1 MDTWQ
6 RERGDNNGTPW
17 WAQIAELTGLRGA
30 RVNPGWERV
39 RALSIAAVV
48 AALISGLV
56 GWRAR
61 PQQGTP
67 ATRAPHGE
75 YSPTAVSS
83 ERPAAGLGGV
93 WPHAPADLAGV

>member
-1 MDTWQ
+1 M
-6 RERGDNNGTPW
+6 
-17 WAQIAELTGLRGA
+17 AELTGLRGA

-39 RALSIAAVV
+39 RALSVAALV

-56 GWRAR
+56 GWRSR
-61 PQQGTP
+61 PQEGTP
-67 ATRAPHGE
+67 ATPAPRGE

-83 ERPAAGLGGV
+83 GHPAAGLGDV